1 MKKKQMLL
9 VMLVSLLALSF
20 TFLSCG
26 DDEEETT
33 QGSTQGSAQGL
44 KGTSSVYGY
53 TKAEFAAQMEITEAE
68 FDALLA
74 QYGVT
79 INFPIQMM
87 KIVFSSDKNFEW
99 YSNDAIDF
107 FSTPD
112 WEVIYTGT
120 YTVSGNN
127 VTLNTVEDGEA
138 VSLTCTL
145 SGNTLTMSFEGQS
158 RTFQKQ

>member
-1 MKKKQMLL
+1 
-9 VMLVSLLALSF
+9 MLVSLLALSF
-20 TFLSCG
+20 TFLGCG
-26 DDEEETT
+26 DEEETT

-44 KGTSSVYGY
+44 NGTWVYGY
-53 TKAEFAAQMEITEAE
+53 TKAEFAEEYGMSEAE

-87 KIVFSSDKNFEW
+87 KITFTSDKDFIW
-99 YSNDAIDF
+99 YSNESDEF

-112 WEVIYTGT
+112 WEEVIRGT
-120 YTVSGNN
+120 YTVSGNS
-127 VTLNTVEDGEA
+127 VTLNAVEDGEA

-145 SGNTLTMSFEGQS
+145 NGNTLTMSFEGQT
-158 RTFQKQ
+158 RVFQKQ